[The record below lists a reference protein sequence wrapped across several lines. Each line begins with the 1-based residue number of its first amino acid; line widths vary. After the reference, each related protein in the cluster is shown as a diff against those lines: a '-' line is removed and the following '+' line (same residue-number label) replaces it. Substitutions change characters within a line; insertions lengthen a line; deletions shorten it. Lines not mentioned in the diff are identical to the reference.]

1 MEHFVS
7 KSSTPESKKDLW
19 RTPLYL
25 FDALDQE
32 FEFQF
37 DVCASDNNKLCG
49 CYFSE
54 SFSALDNDWDCF
66 TEDHLDQVTSNR
78 CFLNPPYSETQAF
91 TERAAQ
97 QAKLHNITVVA
108 LVNANTDT
116 KWFADAVK
124 SSNEI
129 RLITGR
135 IGFIGEEGKKS
146 NGNTKGQ
153 CVIIWRGNC
162 KTPCNITLINRDD
175 LNEKTLT
182 N

>member
-25 FDALDQE
+25 FNALDQE
-32 FEFQF
+32 FDFSV
-37 DVCASDNNKLCG
+37 DICASDQNKLCNQL
-49 CYFSE
+49 FSE
-54 SFSALDNDWDCF
+54 DHSALINEWVFF
-66 TEDHLDQVTSNR
+66 TNTT
-78 CFLNPPYSETQAF
+78 CFLNPPYSQTQAF
-91 TERAAQ
+91 IERASQ

-135 IGFIGEEGKKS
+135 IGFISEEGKKS

-162 KTPCNITLINRDD
+162 KIPCNITLINRDD
-175 LNEKTLT
+175 LNKKTLT

>member
-1 MEHFVS
+1 MAHFVS
-7 KSSTPESKKDLW
+7 KSSTPESKKDSW

-32 FEFQF
+32 FDF
-37 DVCASDNNKLCG
+37 DVDICASEDNKLLLD
-49 CYFSE
+49 YFTKERSALTNHWNIY
-54 SFSALDNDWDCF
+54 SRAFSAF
-66 TEDHLDQVTSNR
+66 M
-78 CFLNPPYSETQAF
+78 NPPYSETQVF
-91 TERAAQ
+91 MERAAQ

-135 IGFIGEEGKKS
+135 IGFIGEEGEKS

-153 CVIIWRGNC
+153 CIIIWRGNC

>member
-7 KSSTPESKKDLW
+7 KSSTPESKKDSW
-19 RTPLYL
+19 RTPLYF
-25 FDALDQE
+25 FDALNKE
-32 FEFQF
+32 FGF
-37 DVCASDNNKLCG
+37 DVDLCASKENKLCLD
-49 CYFSE
+49 YFSE
-54 SFSALDNDWDCF
+54 DRSAIDFEWNF
-66 TEDHLDQVTSNR
+66 HYTSAV
-78 CFLNPPYSETQAF
+78 CFLNPPYSQTQVWM
-91 TERAAQ
+91 ERAAQ

-116 KWFADAVK
+116 KWFADAVE

-153 CVIIWRGNC
+153 CIIIWRGNC